1 MRLATQEEIEGW
13 DDLVAANPDGG
24 NPLQGKAFAETKQG
38 HGWTPRYVIHELN
51 NRPVAAM
58 YLTRRITGFGQLWY
72 CPQGPGVAD
81 LAGLKAIVKDLQ
93 KQPAFLIKLEPLLP
107 QALGAKLAPFGLI
120 KPPRQVQ
127 YNSHTVVVDLEPDT
141 ETILAGFRQK
151 TRYNVRLAERKG
163 VTVDAIETTPETIDK
178 MYSLMEAT
186 HGRAGFY
193 LRDKEYFSDFWRR
206 HAELGS
212 GQQFF
217 AYADG
222 KILAGAYVVYLG
234 QYGLYKDGGSIREQT
249 ELQAPYALQ
258 WGAMKW
264 LKEHGVTKYDM
275 HGTPP
280 SDQIDN
286 PNHPLAGLAR
296 FKTGFNAEVTEYLG
310 VWDLPLQSAK
320 YKLWRRAG
328 ERAAMALEQRL
339 RHRLFY

>member
-1 MRLATQEEIEGW
+1 MRLATAEEIECW
-13 DDLVAANPDGG
+13 DELVAANPDGG
-24 NPLQGKAFAETKQG
+24 NPLQGKAFAETKQE
-38 HGWTPRYVIHELN
+38 HGWVPRYIIHELSKA
-51 NRPVAAM
+51 PVAAM
-58 YLTRRITGFGQLWY
+58 YLTRRVSGFGQLWY

-81 LAGLKAIVKDLQ
+81 LTQLKAIVKDLE

-107 QALGAKLAPFGLI
+107 QDLASKMGGLGLV

-127 YNSHTVVVDLEPDT
+127 YNSHTIVVDLTPEP
-141 ETILAGFRQK
+141 ETILASFRQK

-163 VTVDAIETTPETIDK
+163 VTVEAVPTTLESMDQ
-178 MYSLMEAT
+178 MYALMSAT
-186 HGRAGFY
+186 QGRAGFY
-193 LRDKEYFSDFWRR
+193 LRDQAYFNDFWSR
-206 HAELGS
+206 HAESGA

-258 WGAMKW
+258 WGAMEW
-264 LKEHGVTKYDM
+264 LKQHGVTKYDM

-280 SDQIDN
+280 ADQIDD
-286 PNHPLAGLAR
+286 PKHPLAGLAR
-296 FKTGFNAEVTEYLG
+296 FKTGFCSEVTEYLG
-310 VWDLPLQSAK
+310 AWDLAVQPTK

>member
-1 MRLATQEEIEGW
+1 MRLATPEELERW
-13 DDLVAANPDGG
+13 DELVAANPDGG
-24 NPLQGKAFAETKQG
+24 NPLQGKAFGETKQG
-38 HGWTPRYVIHELN
+38 HGWEPSYVIHELDEAQ
-51 NRPVAAM
+51 VAAM
-58 YLTRRITGFGQLWY
+58 YLTRHVAGFGQLWY
-72 CPQGPGVAD
+72 CPQGPGVTD
-81 LAGLKAIVKDLQ
+81 LNQLKAIVKQLK

-107 QALGAKLAPFGLI
+107 QSLAPKLGALGLI

-127 YNSHTVVVDLEPDT
+127 YNSHTVVVDLTPEP
-141 ETILAGFRQK
+141 EAILAGFRQK

-163 VTVDAIETTPETIDK
+163 VTVEAVATTPETIDT

-186 HGRAGFY
+186 QGRAGFY
-193 LRDKEYFSDFWRR
+193 LRDKAYFSDFWRR
-206 HAELGS
+206 HAEGGT

-258 WGAMKW
+258 WGAMQW
-264 LKEHGVTKYDM
+264 LKERGVTKYDM

-280 SDQIDN
+280 ADQIDN

-296 FKTGFNAEVTEYLG
+296 FKTGFCSEVTEYLG
-310 VWDLPLQSAK
+310 AWDLPLKLAK